1 MEQIKLI
8 DVAPEVVDMQV
19 EALPEVGPKLDV
31 IYLVAAYRKTE
42 DGGYWKVH
50 RETQDHEHHESEGG
64 GTWQRPP
71 ALERA
76 KAQAKKLAPSL
87 DSQDHTAGV
96 AASGGLA
103 AAGARGRSSRRLT
116 KRTPMGLRMLSSWM
130 TPNWRRSAG
139 GCFTPRERRT
149 SDDLATTGRARH
161 KATPNLFSGNG
172 PVAAK
177 NSLALADR
185 RGYDVG
191 VQSDPLHVGQ
201 QRAGSRKLSLPS

>member
-76 KAQAKKLAPSL
+76 KAQAKKLAP
-87 DSQDHTAGV
+87 HWTH
-96 AASGGLA
+96 
-103 AAGARGRSSRRLT
+103 
-116 KRTPMGLRMLSSWM
+116 RTILR
-130 TPNWRRSAG
+130 
-139 GCFTPRERRT
+139 
-149 SDDLATTGRARH
+149 
-161 KATPNLFSGNG
+161 
-172 PVAAK
+172 V
-177 NSLALADR
+177 
-185 RGYDVG
+185 
-191 VQSDPLHVGQ
+191 
-201 QRAGSRKLSLPS
+201 SLPVEAWRQPAHTDGFEDAVQLDDAELAKIRRRMFYAAREKAI